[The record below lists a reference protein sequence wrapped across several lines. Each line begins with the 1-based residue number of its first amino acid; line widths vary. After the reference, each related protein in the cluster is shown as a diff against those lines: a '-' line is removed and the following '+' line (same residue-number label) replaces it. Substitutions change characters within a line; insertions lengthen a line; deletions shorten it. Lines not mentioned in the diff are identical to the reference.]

1 MGNFKTQWDS
11 CAPLL
16 HEIGEE
22 DMAIP
27 DLTYSITEMRRK
39 FILEQELMK
48 VSAKQPQYTYPGVEE
63 NEDDPFENE
72 QYANEAFDSPSVE
85 YPRDNDLV
93 DIATLEDRVSAARQR
108 LPALRAAKLAA
119 EKAKISQASTAG
131 DPSSITPQ
139 QSSTPSTQS

>member
-1 MGNFKTQWDS
+1 MGKFRTQWES

-16 HEIGEE
+16 HEIGDE
-22 DMAIP
+22 DTAIP

-48 VSAKQPQYTYPGVEE
+48 ASTKQPQYLYPGVNEG
-63 NEDDPFENE
+63 EDDPFENE

-93 DIATLEDRVSAARQR
+93 DISALEDRVSAARKR
-108 LPALRAAKLAA
+108 LPALRAAKLAV
-119 EKAKISQASTAG
+119 EKEKVSQAASAV
-131 DPSSITPQ
+131 DPASITPS
-139 QSSTPSTQS
+139 QSSTSSTQS

>member
-1 MGNFKTQWDS
+1 MGKFRTQWES

-16 HEIGEE
+16 HEIGDE
-22 DMAIP
+22 DTAIP

-48 VSAKQPQYTYPGVEE
+48 ASTKQPQYLYPGVNEG
-63 NEDDPFENE
+63 EDDPFENE

-93 DIATLEDRVSAARQR
+93 DISALEDRVSAARKR
-108 LPALRAAKLAA
+108 LPALRAAKLAV
-119 EKAKISQASTAG
+119 EKEKVSQAASAG
-131 DPSSITPQ
+131 DPASNTPS
-139 QSSTPSTQS
+139 QSSTSSTQS

>member
-1 MGNFKTQWDS
+1 MGRFKTQWDP

-16 HEIGEE
+16 HEIGDE

-48 VSAKQPQYTYPGVEE
+48 ASAKQPQYTYLGVEE
-63 NEDDPFENE
+63 GEDDPFNNE
-72 QYANEAFDSPSVE
+72 QYAIEAFDSPSVE

-93 DIATLEDRVSAARQR
+93 DIATMEDRVSAARKR

-119 EKAKISQASTAG
+119 EKTQVSQASTPS
-131 DPSSITPQ
+131 DPGSIASPQSPTPPA
-139 QSSTPSTQS
+139 QS

>member
-1 MGNFKTQWDS
+1 MGKFKTQWDS

-16 HEIGEE
+16 HEIGDE
-22 DMAIP
+22 DTAIP

-48 VSAKQPQYTYPGVEE
+48 ASAKQP
-63 NEDDPFENE
+63 
-72 QYANEAFDSPSVE
+72 E

-93 DIATLEDRVSAARQR
+93 DIATMEDRVSAARKR

-119 EKAKISQASTAG
+119 EKAKVSQTPVTG
-131 DPSSITPQ
+131 DPGSIASPQSPTPPA
-139 QSSTPSTQS
+139 QS

>member
-1 MGNFKTQWDS
+1 MGKFRTQWES

-16 HEIGEE
+16 HEIGDE
-22 DMAIP
+22 DTAIP

-48 VSAKQPQYTYPGVEE
+48 ASTKQPQYLYPGVNEG
-63 NEDDPFENE
+63 EDDPFENE

-93 DIATLEDRVSAARQR
+93 DISALEDRVSAARKR
-108 LPALRAAKLAA
+108 LPALRAAKLAV
-119 EKAKISQASTAG
+119 EKEKVSQASSAG
-131 DPSSITPQ
+131 DPASITPS
-139 QSSTPSTQS
+139 QSSTSSTQS

>member
-1 MGNFKTQWDS
+1 MGKFKTQWEP

-22 DMAIP
+22 DTAIP

-48 VSAKQPQYTYPGVEE
+48 ASAKQPQYLYPGVNEG
-63 NEDDPFENE
+63 EDDPFENE

-93 DIATLEDRVSAARQR
+93 DISTLEDLVSSARKR
-108 LPALRAAKLAA
+108 LPALRSAKLAA
-119 EKAKISQASTAG
+119 EKAKILQASATI
-131 DPSSITPQ
+131 DPASITPQ
-139 QSSTPSTQS
+139 QSSTSPTQS

>member
-1 MGNFKTQWDS
+1 MGKFKTQWEP

-48 VSAKQPQYTYPGVEE
+48 ASAKQPQYLYPGVNEG
-63 NEDDPFENE
+63 EDDPFENE

-93 DIATLEDRVSAARQR
+93 DISALEDRVSAARKR
-108 LPALRAAKLAA
+108 LPSLRAAKLAA
-119 EKAKISQASTAG
+119 EKEKVSQAASAG
-131 DPSSITPQ
+131 DPASITPS
-139 QSSTPSTQS
+139 QSSTSPTQS

>member
-1 MGNFKTQWDS
+1 MGKFRTQWES

-16 HEIGEE
+16 HEIGDE
-22 DMAIP
+22 DTAIP

-48 VSAKQPQYTYPGVEE
+48 ASTKQPQYLYPGVNEG
-63 NEDDPFENE
+63 EDD

-93 DIATLEDRVSAARQR
+93 DISALEDRVSAARKR
-108 LPALRAAKLAA
+108 LPALRAAKLAV
-119 EKAKISQASTAG
+119 EKEKVSQAASAG
-131 DPSSITPQ
+131 DPASITPS
-139 QSSTPSTQS
+139 QSSTSSTQS